1 MSEIQLEY
9 RSGIKFLTKEGNG
22 PKVIHQRMII
32 VYGNEAPSLFQNLP
46 PINELKTAVD
56 AYFAERCKDFFL
68 EGMRQLEKRCIK
80 YISLKGSYVEN
91 IFFYNFESI
100 SHFVIILSAKM
111 SYFCALVLIWTFIL
125 QRFLYVQQFY
135 LELK

>member
-46 PINELKTAVD
+46 PINERQLLILQSVVKI
-56 AYFAERCKDFFL
+56 FFL
-68 EGMRQLEKRCIK
+68 KECGNSRN
-80 YISLKGSYVEN
+80 V
-91 IFFYNFESI
+91 
-100 SHFVIILSAKM
+100 VLS
-111 SYFCALVLIWTFIL
+111 T
-125 QRFLYVQQFY
+125 
-135 LELK
+135 